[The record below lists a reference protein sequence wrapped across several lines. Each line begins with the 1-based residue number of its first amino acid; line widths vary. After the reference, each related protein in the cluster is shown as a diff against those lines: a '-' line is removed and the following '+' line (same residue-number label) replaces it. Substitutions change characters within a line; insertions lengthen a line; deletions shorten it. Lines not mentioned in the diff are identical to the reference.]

1 MLQHSLL
8 TKIKYIQLY
17 LLGKLNLD
25 VANNQERCRKLDVD
39 ATICP
44 PHLIDLGHEGTH
56 RGLAHLKLK
65 QDNYKPNITSCYH
78 AQLLNGL
85 NGKCVNNYLDFFY
98 LESDH

>member
-1 MLQHSLL
+1 MQQNLLL

-25 VANNQERCRKLDVD
+25 VANNQERRRKLNVD

-56 RGLAHLKLK
+56 GGLADLKLE
-65 QDNYKPNITSCYH
+65 QDNYRHLSSAQHYKLNITPNCST
-78 AQLLNGL
+78 G
-85 NGKCVNNYLDFFY
+85 
-98 LESDH
+98 

>member
-25 VANNQERCRKLDVD
+25 VANNQERRRKLNVD

-56 RGLAHLKLK
+56 RGLAHFKLK
-65 QDNYKPNITSCYH
+65 RDNYTHQTFRHHHYKLNIM
-78 AQLLNGL
+78 LNCSTG
-85 NGKCVNNYLDFFY
+85 
-98 LESDH
+98 